1 MEGAGNPKMDDVSAE
16 SGPATHQA
24 QDSPPQ
30 LNSEAGTAG
39 VAGWPEHHAP
49 VHGRGGA

>member
-1 MEGAGNPKMDDVSAE
+1 MEGAGKPNMDDVSAE
-16 SGPATHQA
+16 IGPATHQA

-39 VAGWPEHHAP
+39 AAGCPEHHAP
-49 VHGRGGA
+49 VHGLGGA